1 MGAAPPPWE
10 REGGRDGFTGS
21 RLQAMRVPR
30 TFHGS
35 CGFSCV
41 SVCSL
46 LIESVEL
53 LSTQHNASPQGEL
66 DTLPNGC

>member
-53 LSTQHNASPQGEL
+53 LSTQHNASPKGEL